1 MKINKFSKTYG
12 KEKVLDFG
20 GYDIEKGKV
29 YAIIGANGSGK
40 STFARALSGALSVDK
55 GVRLLDEK
63 QSIGFMPQKSM
74 CFRMSVRDNIAL
86 NCRDDDLINEVI
98 ESLSLKELEGKKA
111 HRLSGGETARVSL
124 ARLLVKAYDVL
135 ILDEPTAAMDMETTL
150 LAEKR
155 IKEYVKCHN
164 ATVILITHSISQAKR
179 MADHVMFFKKG
190 ILIEADETDKVLNN
204 PSCRETAEFLEF
216 NGK

>member
-1 MKINKFSKTYG
+1 MRINEFSKTYG

-40 STFARALSGALSVDK
+40 STFARVLSGALKADK
-55 GVRLLDEK
+55 NAKPYDEK
-63 QSIGFMPQKSM
+63 ISAGFMPQKSFG
-74 CFRMSVRDNIAL
+74 FRMSVRDNIAL
-86 NCRDDDLINEVI
+86 NCKYELVINELI
-98 ESLSLKELEGKKA
+98 KSLSLTELSGKKG
-111 HRLSGGETARVSL
+111 HKLSGGETARVAL
-124 ARLLVKAYDVL
+124 ARILVKGYDLL

-150 LAEKR
+150 LAETR
-155 IKEYVKCHN
+155 IKKYVKDHD

-179 MADHVMFFKKG
+179 MADYVMFFKKG
-190 ILIEADETDKVLNN
+190 VLMEANETEKLLESPV
-204 PSCRETAEFLEF
+204 RKETAEFLEF